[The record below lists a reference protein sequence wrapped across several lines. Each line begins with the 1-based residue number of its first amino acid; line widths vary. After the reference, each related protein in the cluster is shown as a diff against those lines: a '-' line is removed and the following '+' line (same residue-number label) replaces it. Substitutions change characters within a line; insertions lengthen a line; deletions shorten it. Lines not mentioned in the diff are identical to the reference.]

1 MGNLPPFYP
10 IPHGTPSL
18 LSPIIPNQGVM
29 CSDVRNAQKQRLTI
43 VGKNDTFLEAV
54 SLLAALHLINK
65 CKSNGEKPR
74 NKARDLLYQFLYQ
87 RGEKW

>member
-1 MGNLPPFYP
+1 MGDSRSN
-10 IPHGTPSL
+10 
-18 LSPIIPNQGVM
+18 M
-29 CSDVRNAQKQRLTI
+29 CRAQKQALTV
-43 VGKNDTFLEAV
+43 VGKNDAFLEAI

-87 RGEKW
+87 RGEQW